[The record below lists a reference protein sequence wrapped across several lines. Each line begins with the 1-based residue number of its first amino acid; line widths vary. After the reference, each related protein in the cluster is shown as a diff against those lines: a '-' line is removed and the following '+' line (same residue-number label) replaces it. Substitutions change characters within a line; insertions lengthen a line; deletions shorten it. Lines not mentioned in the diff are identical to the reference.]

1 MKRLLLL
8 TMFALL
14 PVFVLQPSAPLRA
27 DDIDI
32 YDNPS
37 ASSADAPVVMFT
49 LDWRPNLA
57 ATVCQSGSC
66 NFLLYQTDPNGN
78 VITDSSGNPIPLTY
92 TDANGNP
99 QPYLTLSGGS
109 TSFFNLLR
117 GSLTY
122 VIQQVGSSGVRIGLA
137 ISHNQGGGSSCAG
150 PQSGNNTCTNG
161 GYILSGAAA
170 MTTQAQRDAF
180 YAKLNAIPLPQGT
193 LSHPYQGPELFFEL
207 YRYFS
212 SQGWYNMQNGWTDY
226 GTSSTYNINQANDYS
241 PSNTSIPLSWDA
253 SIINGSNYISPLNP
267 ATDSCPKLFTVNIMF
282 QVSQQ
287 DTDSNS
293 AIVANTASG
302 GMGPAVTQSGH
313 TLYYTSAAANSTT
326 FNGFPAVISWMHD
339 NNNNPAF
346 TNAVN
351 VISYFIVDPT
361 KVNNT
366 TETYAGAG
374 VGKPSAL
381 PYTLSSDPQTL
392 ISTLTDIF
400 RNILSVSTTFV
411 APSVAVN
418 VYNRSQV
425 LNDVFIAMFQV
436 NSNGF
441 PAWPGDIKKFTI
453 GLNSTSQTSELE
465 DVTLTNAVASDGRI
479 RYGAL
484 SYWTIQPDLPAATST
499 TLDYKTGDD
508 GRDVSRG
515 GAGSKIP
522 GFELHCNPSYLT
534 DTSCYPGLYTPQMT
548 NPTGTTTNISARILF
563 YDDPSNT
570 GGANAGLSPLNATVA
585 TATALQSLLGG
596 TSVGTCTNADAD
608 PTSACNLLTYARGL
622 TYDASGTLRAR
633 PWIMNDVLHSHPL
646 AVNYGARPGSGY
658 TTSNP
663 DVRIIAG
670 SNDGFLHM
678 FRNTKAG
685 QTSETTPN
693 DTDGVEAWAFMPR
706 ELMPIVKQLYTNQT
720 NVLSPPHPYA
730 LDGTPTV
737 YMLDI
742 NGDGNID
749 PTSCKTISGTSYCDK
764 VYVYFGLRRGGSAYY
779 ALDITDPDNP
789 KFLWKIT
796 PTTDSAGQ
804 PSTDFAEMG
813 QSWSTPKIGQMLFN
827 GNTVSRPVLI
837 FGGGYDTNKDTH
849 PGHLNYTSTAI
860 GTDDS
865 HGNAIYIVDAQTG
878 ALVWKAIRNTNVSAP
893 GTYVASDKA
902 WERPDMADS
911 IPSDVTIVDSDGN
924 GLIDRIYVG
933 DTGGRLWRVD
943 TPCANQDGTGCPT
956 TGAWKVTKIFSAGRH
971 VYGQSDLA
979 DDRRFF
985 YAPAYV
991 QSQDANGPFDAVVI
1005 GAGDRENPKDTSVTN
1020 WVYMFKDRNITS
1032 GNPPTSLVLDSSLTD
1047 LTCDGTTNAT
1057 CQSVGSYGWRMRL
1070 ECPPTDPSVCGEK
1083 SLSSPLVQGNDVIFT
1098 TYIPPTSNTG
1108 SGSCSLQ
1115 EGSGLTYELNL
1126 LTAGAEEDFDPSN
1139 DTAQQKYYKSDRYI
1153 PLASAGIPSEP
1164 VALGGGQVLWPD
1176 LSFHKANVKLGYPTY
1191 WYDRGR

>member
-1 MKRLLLL
+1 MKRPSLL
-8 TMFALL
+8 ALL
-14 PVFVLQPSAPLRA
+14 ALSTLLALPPGAPLRA

-37 ASSADAPVVMFT
+37 ASSSDAPVVMFT

-57 ATVCQSGSC
+57 STVCGSNSCSFLTSQS
-66 NFLLYQTDPNGN
+66 Y
-78 VITDSSGNPIPLTY
+78 V
-92 TDANGNP
+92 DANGVSH
-99 QPYLTLSGGS
+99 PYLTLTNGS
-109 TSFFNLLR
+109 AAFFDLLR
-117 GSLTY
+117 ASLVY

-137 ISHNQGGGSSCAG
+137 ISHNQGGGSTCAG
-150 PQSGNNTCTNG
+150 PQSSGSKCTNG

-180 YAKLNAIPLPQGT
+180 YAKLYAIPVPQGNA
-193 LSHPYQGPELFFEL
+193 SHPYQGPELFFEL

-226 GTSSTYNINQANDYS
+226 GTKGNYDINQTNFYTS
-241 PSNTSIPLSWDA
+241 SNGWSGGATTGTPLSWDA
-253 SIINGSNYISPLNP
+253 SIVNGSNYVSPLNP

-293 AIVANTASG
+293 AIIASTGSG

-313 TLYYTSAAANSTT
+313 TLNYTSAVANNTT
-326 FNGFPAVISWMHD
+326 FSGFPAVISWMHD
-339 NNNNPAF
+339 NNNDPAF

-351 VISYFIVDPT
+351 VISYFIVDST
-361 KVNNT
+361 KVNAT
-366 TETYAGAG
+366 TESFAGAG

-381 PYTLSSDPQTL
+381 PYTLSNDPQTL

-453 GLNSTSQTSELE
+453 GLDPTSQTSQLQ
-465 DVTLTNAVASDGRI
+465 DVTGINAVASDGRI

-484 SYWTIQPDLPAATST
+484 SYWTIQADLPAATT
-499 TLDYKTGDD
+499 NTLDYKTGDD

-534 DTSCYPGLYTPQMT
+534 DTSCYPGNYTPGMT
-548 NPTGTTTNISARILF
+548 NPTGTTINSSARMLF
-563 YDDPSNT
+563 YDDPSVT
-570 GGANAGLSPLNATVA
+570 MGANAGLSPLNATVA

-596 TSVGTCTNADAD
+596 TSVGTCTNADTD

-622 TYDASGTLRAR
+622 TYDASGVLRAR

-663 DVRIIAG
+663 DVRVIAG
-670 SNDGFLHM
+670 TNDGFLHM
-678 FRNTKAG
+678 FHNTKAG

-693 DTDGVEAWAFMPR
+693 DTDGVESWAFMPR
-706 ELMPIVKQLYTNQT
+706 ELIPIIHRLYTNQT

-737 YMLDI
+737 YMLDV

-749 PTSCKTISGTSYCDK
+749 PTSCTTISGTSYCDK
-764 VYVYFGLRRGGSAYY
+764 VYLYFGLRRGGSAYY

-796 PTTDSAGQ
+796 PTTNASGQ
-804 PSTDFAEMG
+804 ASTDFAQMG

-849 PGHLNYTSTAI
+849 PGHYNALGVPYTSTAI

-865 HGNAIYIVDAQTG
+865 HGNAIFIVDAQTG
-878 ALVWKAIRNTNVSAP
+878 ALVWKAIQNTNVSAP

-902 WERPDMADS
+902 WERSDMADG

-956 TGAWKVTKIFSAGRH
+956 TGPWKVSKILSVGRH
-971 VYGQSDLA
+971 VYGQLDLA

-991 QSQDANGPFDAVVI
+991 QSQDANGPFDAVII

-1020 WVYMFKDRNITS
+1020 WFYMFKDRNTTS
-1032 GNPPTSLVLDSSLTD
+1032 GNPPSSLVLDSALTD

-1070 ECPPTDPSVCGEK
+1070 ECPPTDPSLCGEK
-1083 SLSSPLVQGNDVIFT
+1083 SLSSPLTQGNDVIFT

-1115 EGSGLTYELNL
+1115 EGSGLTYEVNL

-1139 DTAQQKYYKSDRYI
+1139 DTATQKYFKSDRYI

-1176 LSFHKANVKLGYPTY
+1176 LSFHKANVKLGYRTY